1 MNSQRSNTE
10 KNYLIKESKK
20 IDIDE
25 VIESN
30 EIVNNSLKS
39 KI

>member
-30 EIVNNSLKS
+30 EYKQLKV
-39 KI
+39 